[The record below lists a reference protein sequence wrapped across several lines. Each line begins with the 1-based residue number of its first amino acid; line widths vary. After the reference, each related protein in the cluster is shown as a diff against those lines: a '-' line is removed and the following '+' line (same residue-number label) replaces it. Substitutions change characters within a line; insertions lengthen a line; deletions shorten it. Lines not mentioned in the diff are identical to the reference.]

1 MFCPRCRAEYSEGFI
16 NCSDCHAPLV
26 PELGPE
32 PDDRPVYV
40 EYEEVLSTHNP
51 FDIAMIK
58 SLLDAEEIRYFFQGE
73 QFSYVRPLAD
83 PVRLMVAK
91 ENAEE
96 AREILKDLTISFGP
110 SGPGRPEEE
119 ETS

>member
-1 MFCPRCRAEYSEGFI
+1 MFCPRCKAEYSEGFTK
-16 NCSDCHAPLV
+16 CSDCHIPLV
-26 PELGPE
+26 PELGPAS
-32 PDDRPVYV
+32 DDRPAYV
-40 EYEEVLSTHNP
+40 EYEEVLSTYNP

-58 SLLDAEEIRYFFQGE
+58 SLLDEEEIRYFFQGE

-91 ENAEE
+91 EHAKA

-110 SGPGRPEEE
+110 SSPDKDEEE
-119 ETS
+119 EE